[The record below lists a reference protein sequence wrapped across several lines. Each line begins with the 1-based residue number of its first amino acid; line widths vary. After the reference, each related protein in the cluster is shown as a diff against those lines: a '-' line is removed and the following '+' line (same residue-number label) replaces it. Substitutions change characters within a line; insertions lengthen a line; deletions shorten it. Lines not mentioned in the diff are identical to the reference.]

1 MKREPRRGL
10 SGLRQ
15 AFDEVRFG
23 AARTLNLRES
33 LPTGAAA
40 TARTEAWLRQAQV
53 DSAAEVLIV
62 TGRGNNSEGGVA
74 VVRESVVKL
83 LHQLKR
89 RGVVAGFQEHTA
101 GSFVVSLAPIRMLWE
116 APHRKNGRGP
126 KPPAPTP
133 PSLDALDADTRALLR
148 ELAERSLYE
157 LGIRDTE
164 AFLDGE
170 MLRQFSAIARSI
182 EQGSQR
188 EQRLRAAIRAAV
200 EQRD

>member
-1 MKREPRRGL
+1 LKNERRGL

-23 AARTLNLRES
+23 GGKTLNLRES
-33 LPTGAAA
+33 LPSGPAA

-53 DSAAEVLIV
+53 DGAGEVLIV
-62 TGRGNNSEGGVA
+62 TGRGNKSAGGVP
-74 VVRESVVKL
+74 VVREAVVKL

-89 RGVVAGFQEHTA
+89 QGVVSGHEEHTP
-101 GSFVVSLAPIRMLWE
+101 GSFVVALAPIRMLWE
-116 APHRKNGRGP
+116 APRRKNGRGP

-157 LGIRDTE
+157 LGIKDVD
-164 AFLDGE
+164 AFVQGE
-170 MLRQFSAIARSI
+170 MLRQFSAIARTI
-182 EQGSQR
+182 EPDGQR
-188 EQRLRAAIRAAV
+188 EQRLRLAIRAAV